1 MHENIT
7 LDGFDTRLIELL
19 QSDGRLTN
27 QELADRVHL
36 SASQC
41 SRRRARL
48 ETSGLIRG
56 YRAEVDRRMLGYG
69 LTVFINVT
77 LATHDRD
84 NADRFAALVAGLD
97 SVLEAHALT
106 GEMDYLLKVVVR
118 DLQRLA
124 SLVNDVL
131 LPHEA
136 VQNVRSTICLYTMKE
151 SSAVPVPGPA

>member
-1 MHENIT
+1 MQEAVS
-7 LDGFDTRLIELL
+7 LDSYDSRLLGLL
-19 QSDGRLTN
+19 QADGRLSN

-36 SASQC
+36 SPSQC

-48 ETSGLIRG
+48 ESSGLIRG
-56 YRAEVDRRMLGYG
+56 YRAEVDRRRLGYG

-77 LATHDRD
+77 LATHNRD
-84 NADRFAALVAGLD
+84 NADRFASLVSELD

-118 DLQRLA
+118 DLESLA
-124 SLVNDVL
+124 ALVNDVL

-151 SSAVPVPGPA
+151 TAAVAPP